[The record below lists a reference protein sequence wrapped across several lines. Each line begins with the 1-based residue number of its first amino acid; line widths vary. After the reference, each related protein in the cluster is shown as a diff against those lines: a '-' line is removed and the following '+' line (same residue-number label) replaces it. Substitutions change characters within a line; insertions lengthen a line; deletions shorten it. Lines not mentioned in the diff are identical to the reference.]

1 MQKNTLENQLHGNLL
16 RRTEQLRQVR
26 HSYTHTLLMV
36 PLDQDLEEMSLTNT
50 HQDLELQQEEFK
62 RLCFT
67 IDQTKARL
75 DGKRPVQ
82 LLVLAMMYYVY
93 SLRG

>member
-1 MQKNTLENQLHGNLL
+1 MATYCA
-16 RRTEQLRQVR
+16 EQNNSDRCVTAT
-26 HSYTHTLLMV
+26 HTHTLLMV